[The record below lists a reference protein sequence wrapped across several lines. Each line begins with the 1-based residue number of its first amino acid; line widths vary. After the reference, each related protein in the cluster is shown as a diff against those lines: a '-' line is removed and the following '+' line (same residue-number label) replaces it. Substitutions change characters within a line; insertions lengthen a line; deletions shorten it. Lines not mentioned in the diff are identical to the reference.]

1 MYICTYIYQSWH
13 SDECGYSIAKRQFF
27 FCFFGNVCNLRCFE
41 ILNLKVGSMMFS
53 DESRYSFAK
62 RQFCECFFGNVC
74 NLRCFEILNFHF
86 GFIVFIDEC
95 GYYIAKRQ
103 FCWCFFWDVK
113 EITKKYNYFLFLL
126 KLPYSHLRKKWE
138 KTWVF
143 SFFFQITLLSFAKK
157 MKKKVKM

>member
-1 MYICTYIYQSWH
+1 
-13 SDECGYSIAKRQFF
+13 
-27 FCFFGNVCNLRCFE
+27 
-41 ILNLKVGSMMFS
+41 MFS

-103 FCWCFFWDVK
+103 FCWCFFLGC
-113 EITKKYNYFLFLL
+113 ERN
-126 KLPYSHLRKKWE
+126 HE
-138 KTWVF
+138 K
-143 SFFFQITLLSFAKK
+143 I
-157 MKKKVKM
+157 